1 MAVKLET
8 VTVVGKRE
16 NPEPSPAKLAT
27 IKVPV
32 TSGLLTADDF
42 YLEKINI
49 ITPKNIV
56 NIKSVFVELSYYE
69 DIFRGT
75 VSGHVL
81 INDSIS
87 MIDRLGLSGNDYLE
101 LNFRKSKTADV
112 QGISKYFRIYRVG
125 ERILNNSETESYAL
139 HFCSEELFLSEQTKV
154 SKAYGGK
161 TIEEIVIDILKNHM
175 KINEK
180 YLITDETEG
189 LYDFVIPYKK
199 PFDAINWLATYA
211 IPTENKTVKGA
222 DFVFFEN
229 TDGFNFRS
237 LQSLFERVVYNSYIY
252 SQKNLGNAQING
264 KISNYLGRDFKT
276 IKSYTFLDTFDT
288 LYGTVS
294 GAFSNRL
301 ITIDPLTRRYYDTK
315 FDYVNDYQNKLNN
328 SKKNSLIN
336 NAQNRLGKTAN
347 QNYDSVLKVM
357 VSNKDQKTAKGIKN
371 IESEYAVANDI
382 RAEKYVPYRTA
393 QLALSHYV
401 RIKLTISGDPNL
413 TVGTTINVEL
423 PSSASNKD
431 GSGLNE
437 GLTDQQ
443 YSGKYLITSV
453 RHIISSQMKY
463 ETVLEVVRDSYDN
476 SLSNFKDT
484 KKLADTVKG
493 QR

>member
-1 MAVKLET
+1 MAVELET

-49 ITPKNIV
+49 VTPKNII
-56 NIKSVFVELSYYE
+56 NIKSLFVELSYYE

-81 INDSIS
+81 ISDSIS
-87 MIDRLGLSGNDYLE
+87 IIDRLGLSGNDYLQ
-101 LNFRKSKTADV
+101 LDFKKSKTTDV
-112 QGISKYFRIYRVG
+112 EGISKYFRIFRVG
-125 ERILNNSETESYAL
+125 ERVLNNAETENYSL

-161 TIEEIVIDILKNHM
+161 TIEEIVTDILNKHM
-175 KINEK
+175 QIDEK
-180 YLITDETEG
+180 YLTIESTEG

-199 PFDAINWLATYA
+199 PFDAINWLANYA
-211 IPTENKTVKGA
+211 MPTKSKTVKGA

-229 TDGFNFRS
+229 SQGFNFRS
-237 LQSLFERVVYNSYIY
+237 IQSLFDSRIYQEYVY
-252 SQKNLGNAQING
+252 SQRIN
-264 KISNYLGRDFKT
+264 SANELGRDLIT

-294 GAFSNRL
+294 GAFANRL
-301 ITIDPLTRRYYDTK
+301 ITIDPLTRRYTDTK
-315 FDYVNDYQNKLNN
+315 FDYVSDYQNKLKLND
-328 SKKNSLIN
+328 KKRNSLIN
-336 NAQNRLGKTAN
+336 NTQNRLGKTAN
-347 QNYDSVLKVM
+347 QNYDAVLKVM
-357 VSNKDQKTAKGIKN
+357 ITNANQKTAVGISDKPHT
-371 IESEYAVANDI
+371 VANDI
-382 RAEKYVPYRTA
+382 KVEKYVPYRTA

-423 PSSASNKD
+423 PSSRSNKD

-437 GLTDQQ
+437 GITDQQ

-463 ETVLEVVRDSYDN
+463 ETVLEVVSDSYKS
-476 SLSNFKDT
+476 SLFNFKDS

>member
-1 MAVKLET
+1 MADAIENIEI
-8 VTVVGKRE
+8 VGKRV
-16 NPEPSPAKLAT
+16 P
-27 IKVPV
+27 VPV

-49 ITPKNIV
+49 VTPKNIV

-81 INDSIS
+81 ISDSIS
-87 MIDRLGLSGNDYLE
+87 MIDRLGLSGNDFLE
-101 LNFRKSKTADV
+101 LNFRKSELVKEG
-112 QGISKYFRIYRVG
+112 QSISKYFRIYRVG
-125 ERILNNSETESYAL
+125 ERILNNSETEIYAL

-154 SKAYGGK
+154 SKAYDGK
-161 TIEEIVIDILKNHM
+161 TIEEIVTDILNNHM
-175 KINEK
+175 QIDEK
-180 YLITDETEG
+180 YLTVESTEG

-199 PFDAINWLATYA
+199 PFDAINWLANYA
-211 IPTENKTVKGA
+211 IPTKAKTVKGA

-229 TDGFNFRS
+229 SEGFNFRS
-237 LQSLFERVVYNSYIY
+237 LQSLFTSRTYNNYIY
-252 SQKNLGNAQING
+252 SQQNLGNF
-264 KISNYLGRDFKT
+264 KIDTKVSNELGRSLRT

-294 GAFSNRL
+294 GAFANRL
-301 ITIDPLTRRYYDTK
+301 ITIDPLTRRYTDTK
-315 FDYVNDYQNKLNN
+315 FDYVSDYQNKLND
-328 SKKNSLIN
+328 KEKNSLIN
-336 NAQNRLGKTAN
+336 NIQNRLGKTAN
-347 QNYDSVLKVM
+347 QNYDAVLKVM
-357 VSNKDQKTAKGIKN
+357 TTNANQKTAVGISDKR
-371 IESEYAVANDI
+371 YAVANDI
-382 RAEKYVPYRTA
+382 RVEKYVPYRTA

-423 PSSASNKD
+423 PSSRSNKD

-437 GLTDQQ
+437 GRTDQQ

-463 ETVLEVVRDSYDN
+463 ETVLEVVSDGYKS
-476 SLSNFKDT
+476 SLPDFKDT
-484 KKLADTVKG
+484 KKLADAVKG

>member
-1 MAVKLET
+1 MADALEV
-8 VTVVGKRE
+8 VTIVGKR
-16 NPEPSPAKLAT
+16 S
-27 IKVPV
+27 PV
-32 TSGLLTADDF
+32 TKGLITADDF

-49 ITPKNIV
+49 VTSKNIV

-87 MIDRLGLSGNDYLE
+87 MIDRLGLSGNDFLE
-101 LNFRKSKTADV
+101 LKFRKSKLAEDG
-112 QGISKYFRIYRVG
+112 QSISKYFRIFRVG

-154 SKAYGGK
+154 SKAYSGK
-161 TIEEIVIDILKNHM
+161 SIEEIVTDILNNHM
-175 KINEK
+175 QVDEK
-180 YLITDETEG
+180 YLAIESTEG
-189 LYDFVIPYKK
+189 IYDFVIPYKK
-199 PFDAINWLATYA
+199 PFDAINWLANYA
-211 IPTENKTVKGA
+211 IPTEAKTVKGA

-229 TDGFNFRS
+229 AEGFNFRS
-237 LQSLFERVVYNSYIY
+237 LQSLFTGRTYNNYIY
-252 SQKNLGNAQING
+252 SQKNVDNLKNSG
-264 KISNYLGRDFKT
+264 SLGRDLST

-288 LYGTVS
+288 LYGTIS
-294 GAFSNRL
+294 GAFANRL
-301 ITIDPLTRRYYDTK
+301 ITIDPLTRRYNDTK
-315 FDYVNDYQNKLNN
+315 FDYVSDYQDKLNDKN
-328 SKKNSLIN
+328 KNSLIN
-336 NAQNRLGKTAN
+336 NTQNRFGKTAN
-347 QNYDSVLKVM
+347 QNYDAVLKVM
-357 VSNKDQKTAKGIKN
+357 TTNANQKIAVGISDKPHT
-371 IESEYAVANDI
+371 VANDI
-382 RAEKYVPYRTA
+382 RVEKYVPYRTA

-401 RIKLTISGDPNL
+401 RIKLTVSGDPNL

-463 ETVLEVVRDSYDN
+463 ETVLEVVRDGYKS
-476 SLSNFKDT
+476 SLSNFKDS

>member
-1 MAVKLET
+1 MAVPIPEIEITASKVAIPADKT
-8 VTVVGKRE
+8 VDQK
-16 NPEPSPAKLAT
+16 

-49 ITPKNIV
+49 LTPKNVI
-56 NIKSVFVELSYYE
+56 NIKSLFIELSYYE

-101 LNFRKSKTADV
+101 LNFKKSKVADV

-125 ERILNNSETESYAL
+125 ERVLNNAETENYSL

-161 TIEEIVIDILKNHM
+161 TIEYMVTDILKNHM
-175 KINEK
+175 QIDEK
-180 YLITDETEG
+180 YLITEQTEG
-189 LYDFVIPYKK
+189 QYDFVIPYKK
-199 PFDAINWLATYA
+199 PFDAINWLSSYA
-211 IPTENKTVKGA
+211 IPTKANSIKGA

-229 TDGFNFRS
+229 SEGFNFRS
-237 LQSLFERVVYNSYIY
+237 LQSLFNSRTYQDYIY
-252 SQKNLGNAQING
+252 SQRRDSANAI
-264 KISNYLGRDFKT
+264 GRDLFT

-301 ITIDPLTRRYYDTK
+301 ITIDPLTRRYIDTK
-315 FDYVNDYQNKLNN
+315 FDYINDYQNKLND
-328 SKKNSLIN
+328 KKKKSLIN
-336 NAQNRLGKTAN
+336 NTQNRLGKTAN
-347 QNYDSVLKVM
+347 QNYDAVLKVM
-357 VSNKDQKTAKGIKN
+357 ISNKDQKKAEGISDN
-371 IESEYAVANDI
+371 PYTVANDI

-401 RIKLTISGDPNL
+401 RLKLTIAGDPNL
-413 TVGTTINVEL
+413 TVGTTINVYL
-423 PSSASNKD
+423 PSSASNAD

-437 GLTDQQ
+437 GKIDEQ
-443 YSGKYLITSV
+443 YSGKYLITAV
-453 RHIISSQMKY
+453 RHIISSKMSY
-463 ETVLEVVRDSYDN
+463 ETVLEVVRDGYGN
-476 SLSNFKDT
+476 SLADFKDT

>member
-1 MAVKLET
+1 MAEALPVVE
-8 VTVVGKRE
+8 VVGK
-16 NPEPSPAKLAT
+16 K
-27 IKVPV
+27 IPV
-32 TSGLLTADDF
+32 VAGLLTANDF
-42 YLEKINI
+42 YLESINI

-81 INDSIS
+81 ISDSIS

-101 LNFRKSKTADV
+101 LKFRKSQTVDAP
-112 QGISKYFRIYRVG
+112 GISKYFRIYRVG
-125 ERILNNSETESYAL
+125 ERILNNSETENYSL

-154 SKAYGGK
+154 SKAYQGK
-161 TIEEIVIDILKNHM
+161 TIEEIVTDILKNHM
-175 KINEK
+175 QINEK
-180 YLITDETEG
+180 YLITEETEG
-189 LYDFVIPYKK
+189 KYDFVIPYKK
-199 PFDAINWLATYA
+199 PFDAINWLSSYA
-211 IPTENKTVKGA
+211 IPAKANSIKGA

-229 TDGFNFRS
+229 SEGFNFRS
-237 LQSLFERVVYNSYIY
+237 LQSLFASRIYQSYIY
-252 SQKNLGNAQING
+252 SQFNAG
-264 KISNYLGRDFKT
+264 DLETTKGGGSLGRNLKT

-294 GAFSNRL
+294 GAFANRL
-301 ITIDPLTRRYYDTK
+301 ITIDPLKRTYENTT
-315 FDYVNDYQNKLNN
+315 FDYVNDYQSKLNDN
-328 SKKNSLIN
+328 KKNSLIN

-347 QNYDSVLKVM
+347 QNYDAVLKVM
-357 VSNKDQKTAKGIKN
+357 ISNKDQKKAKGIAN
-371 IESEYAVANDI
+371 TPFHVANDI

-401 RIKLTISGDPNL
+401 RLKLTISGDPNL

-423 PSSASNKD
+423 PSSLSTKD

-437 GLTDQQ
+437 GKTDAQ

-453 RHIISSQMKY
+453 RHIISIQMKY
-463 ETVLEVVRDSYDN
+463 ETVLEVVRDSYGSALAD
-476 SLSNFKDT
+476 FKDT